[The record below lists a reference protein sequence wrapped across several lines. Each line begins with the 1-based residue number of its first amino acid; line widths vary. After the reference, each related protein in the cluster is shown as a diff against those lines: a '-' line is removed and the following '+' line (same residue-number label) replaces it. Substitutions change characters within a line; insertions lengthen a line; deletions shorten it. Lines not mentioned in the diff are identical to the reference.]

1 VADRIL
7 VTGGAGFVG
16 YHLARAL
23 VERGHRV
30 TLVDDLSRG
39 RVDDDL
45 RSLLGD
51 VELVQHDLTRPLPD
65 LPLGGGWRYVYHL
78 AAVVGVQRANSQPAR
93 VLRTNLLSTVNVL
106 DWCARVAPE
115 AVFLSSTSE
124 IGDGGARLG
133 LTGFPVPES
142 APFALPEPHAPRT
155 SYSVS
160 KLASELLMVHTGA
173 DAGFKVRI
181 ARYHNVYG
189 PRMGHSHVIPQFV
202 DRLLDGVV
210 PFPLYGAHQTRA
222 FCHVRDAVD
231 ATIRLTELPHAEPL
245 LANVGNDREELPII
259 DLARKLFALV
269 GVNPPIEIHDPPA
282 GSPDRRLPDLTRLRA
297 LTGYEPAV
305 PLADGL
311 ADTYEWYARQRA
323 DQAVGAACAS

>member
-1 VADRIL
+1 VADRVL

-16 YHLARAL
+16 YHLASAL
-23 VERGHRV
+23 VERGYRV

-39 RVDDDL
+39 RVDADL
-45 RSLLGD
+45 RALLD
-51 VELVQHDLTRPLPD
+51 HVELVQHDLTEPLPGVA
-65 LPLGGGWRYVYHL
+65 LGNGWRYVYHL
-78 AAVVGVQRANSQPAR
+78 AAVVGVQRANGQPAR

-106 DWCARVAPE
+106 DWCARVTPE

-124 IGDGGARLG
+124 IGDGAARLG
-133 LTGFPVPES
+133 LTGYPVPES
-142 APFALPEPHAPRT
+142 AAFALPEPHAPRT

-160 KLASELLMVHTGA
+160 KLAGELLTMHMA
-173 DAGFKVRI
+173 EASGFRARI

-189 PRMGHSHVIPQFV
+189 PRMGHSHVIPQFI
-202 DRLLDGVV
+202 DRVLDGVT

-231 ATIRLTELPHAEPL
+231 ATIRLTELPGDEPV

-259 DLARKLFALV
+259 DLARTLFELV
-269 GVNPPIEIHDPPA
+269 GVSPPLEIHDPPA

-297 LTGYEPAV
+297 LTGYEPSV
-305 PLADGL
+305 PLSEGL
-311 ADTYEWYARQRA
+311 ADTYEWYARDRA
-323 DQAVGAACAS
+323 ATRVGAACAS